1 MPTPIRLTLA
11 DGPDQ
16 AATGRTHRDRVMRRI
31 ARLLLVLGALCL
43 GYYLYVWGEARL
55 YQRMEDKE
63 LNAILRSAPTT
74 SSPPPPA
81 ATPVPGTI
89 ARHAPPPQGA
99 TLGRIEIPRLGV
111 SSVVRVGSDARTLRL
126 AVGYIPGTALPG
138 ELGNVGLA
146 GHRDTFFRKLAD
158 INPDDEIVLTTPDGT
173 FHYFVQRTNIVE
185 PKDVWVL
192 NPTNYPAL
200 TLVTCYPFVY
210 VGSAPHR
217 FIVRAAMRA
226 PAQATDRT
234 STKPAA

>member
-1 MPTPIRLTLA
+1 MPTPIRLTLS
-11 DGPDQ
+11 DGPDDEL
-16 AATGRTHRDRVMRRI
+16 AVSARRRRRVIRWI
-31 ARLLLVLGALCL
+31 ERLLIVAGALCL

-63 LNAILRSAPTT
+63 LDAILTSAPPA
-74 SSPPPPA
+74 PPQPA
-81 ATPVPGTI
+81 GTI
-89 ARHAPPPQGA
+89 EHHAPPAQGA
-99 TLGRIEIPRLGV
+99 TLGRIDIPRLGV
-111 SSVVRVGSDARTLRL
+111 SSVIRVGSDAHTLRL

-158 INPDDEIVLTTPDGT
+158 INPDDEIVLTTPDGV
-173 FHYFVQRTNIVE
+173 FHYFVRRTNIVE

-192 NPTNYPAL
+192 NQTKYPAL

-217 FIVRAAMRA
+217 FIVKAAMRT
-226 PAQATDRT
+226 PAEAHETHPVGR
-234 STKPAA
+234 PAA

>member
-1 MPTPIRLTLA
+1 LKLG
-11 DGPDQ
+11 DGPDD
-16 AATGRTHRDRVMRRI
+16 AGAPRARPRRRMI
-31 ARLLLVLGALCL
+31 RWIERLLVLVGVLCL
-43 GYYLYVWGEARL
+43 GYYAYVWSEARL

-63 LNAILRSAPTT
+63 LDQILTSAPRPSADTT
-74 SSPPPPA
+74 GTSG
-81 ATPVPGTI
+81 TPGTI
-89 ARHAPPPQGA
+89 EHHAPPAQGT
-99 TLGRIEIPRLGV
+99 TLGRIEVPRLGV
-111 SSVVRVGSDARTLRL
+111 SAVIRVGSDARTLRL

-146 GHRDTFFRKLAD
+146 GHRDTFFRKLRD
-158 INPDDEIVLTTPDGT
+158 INPDDEIVLTTPDGV

-192 NPTNYPAL
+192 NQTNYPAL

-226 PAQATDRT
+226 PQQARAYNRD
-234 STKPAA
+234 